1 MIESAH
7 DPVRAAHHQIGNSLQ
22 SVAAMLLR
30 QGRSAD
36 PRVAPALF
44 DASRRVRVIMR
55 LHERLQVQ
63 ATGASVALD
72 DLIRDICRD
81 LAEIDPV
88 EEDRSLKLE
97 LENILVP
104 ASVASAVGLIT
115 AELASNALEH
125 GLRDHAGVCEVQLA
139 RSAEGCRLTV
149 SDDGA
154 GLPDGEDLTA
164 HEGFGLS
171 LVRRLTAQ
179 IQGGLAVR
187 RRSRGVSFQIDFPLP
202 AAPE

>member
-1 MIESAH
+1 MIDGAH
-7 DPVRAAHHQIGNSLQ
+7 DPVQAAHHQIGNSLQ

-30 QGRSAD
+30 QGRGAD
-36 PRVAPALF
+36 PEVAPALF

-55 LHERLQVQ
+55 LHERLQIQ
-63 ATGASVALD
+63 NTGARVALD
-72 DLIRDICRD
+72 DLIRDICGD
-81 LAEIDPV
+81 LAEIDAS

-97 LENILVP
+97 LARILAP

-125 GLRDHAGVCEVQLA
+125 GLKDRSGVCQVQLS
-139 RSAEGCRLTV
+139 RSAQGCRLTV

-154 GLPDGEDLTA
+154 GISDGEDLTA

-171 LVRRLTAQ
+171 LVRRLAGQ
-179 IQGGLAVR
+179 IHGTLTVR
-187 RRSRGVSFQIDFPLP
+187 RLSRGLGYQIDFPFP
-202 AAPE
+202 PELE

>member
-1 MIESAH
+1 MIEGAH

-36 PRVAPALF
+36 PKAAPALL

-63 ATGASVALD
+63 DTGAKVALD
-72 DLIRDICRD
+72 DLIRDICTD
-81 LAEIDPV
+81 LAEIDSLG
-88 EEDRSLKLE
+88 EDRSLKLD
-97 LENILVP
+97 LEKILAP

-125 GLRDHAGVCEVQLA
+125 GLRDQSGVCQVQLT
-139 RSAEGCRLTV
+139 RSAQGCRLTV
-149 SDDGA
+149 SDDGT

-179 IQGGLAVR
+179 IQGALTVR

>member
-1 MIESAH
+1 MIESAY

-22 SVAAMLLR
+22 AVAAMLLR

-36 PRVAPALF
+36 PQVAPALF

-55 LHERLQVQ
+55 LHERLQAQ
-63 ATGASVALD
+63 DAEASVGLD
-72 DLIRDICRD
+72 DLIRDICED
-81 LAEIDPV
+81 LFEIDPV
-88 EEDRSLKLE
+88 EDRTLKLD
-97 LENILVP
+97 LENVP
-104 ASVASAVGLIT
+104 APASAATAIGLIT

-125 GLRDHAGVCEVQLA
+125 GLKDHPGICEVQLI
-139 RSAEGCRLTV
+139 RSAQDCRLTV

-171 LVRRLTAQ
+171 LVRRLAAQ
-179 IQGGLAVR
+179 IQGVLTVR
-187 RRSRGVSFQIDFPLP
+187 RLPRGVAYQIDFPLP
-202 AAPE
+202 SAPE